1 MLRQLTAVALAS
13 TIVLGGCGGGGGDDD
28 EPTLTTITEANAVVV
43 SSVVYQA
50 ASALFDVATE
60 GPLGSAVGVATAGS
74 GGTKHIGLV
83 SLAARQLSEA
93 FGRAAGASAAVGARY
108 EETYACS
115 GGGTQTVELNDADD
129 DETLSTGDSA
139 TISYAGCV
147 EDGITLNGR
156 IAIGDLVVESEA
168 VYTGKVTF
176 DDFTG
181 SEAGEVVGAD
191 GALTL
196 SANETPGQPAVYQIS
211 GESLTATYN
220 SDRHR
225 LQDFSGRTTVD
236 EVAGH
241 VTFNLSG
248 RISDSSNDV
257 VVDAT
262 TLADFVARVSD
273 DHPSQGRMQMTG
285 DQSSRALLTALSA
298 TQVRIQVD
306 ANGDG
311 TYETTLPDL
320 SWNELES
327 QPD

>member
-13 TIVLGGCGGGGGDDD
+13 TIVLGGCGGGGDDD
-28 EPTLTTITEANAVVV
+28 EPTLTKITEANAVVV

-60 GPLGSAVGVATAGS
+60 GPLGSALGVATAGS
-74 GGTKHIGLV
+74 GDTQHLALV
-83 SLAARQLSEA
+83 PLAARQLGGA
-93 FGRAAGASAAVGARY
+93 FGRAAGASAAIGARY
-108 EETYACS
+108 EETYECT

-139 TISYAGCV
+139 TISYASCV

-156 IAIGDLVVESEA
+156 IAIGDLVVESEV

-176 DDFTG
+176 DDFTA
-181 SEAGEVVGAD
+181 SEAGDVVGAD

-211 GESLTATYN
+211 GESLTATSN
-220 SDRHR
+220 GDRHR

-236 EVAGH
+236 ESAGQ

-262 TLADFVARVSD
+262 TLADFVARMPD

-285 DQSSRALLTALSA
+285 DQNSRALLSALSA
-298 TQVRIQVD
+298 TRVRIQVD

-320 SWNELES
+320 TWNELES